1 MLHLKPCEDKMHLP
15 LLFCLFLRL
24 SGSSAISG
32 PRAVRGVEQGSLTVQ
47 CQYDPGYEHYVKW
60 WCRGAA
66 WNNCR
71 FVVKTTGSEKEVK
84 EGRVSIRDNQKDR
97 SFTVTMEEL
106 RLDDSDTYWCG
117 IERTG
122 TDLGNKV
129 EVTIDPAPTTV
140 PTTPPTAS
148 TVNTKDNIRFS
159 AATGHHSNDSDG
171 LKLSVLLP
179 LIFAVLLLLFM
190 VASLVAWRMA
200 KRPKKASGTSPVQ
213 VLQPLGSDICYADLN
228 LQQIEKPSD
237 SSRKKASGRAPSSPQ
252 AYSGDGDYA
261 NTADVFRDNI
271 PYTPLTPKTS
281 SLQAEVSRDSITY
294 AALSLDTSDEQPT
307 YSNMEHLN
315 NPPPSRILEKSTVYS
330 TIRKP

>member
-1 MLHLKPCEDKMHLP
+1 MHLP

-32 PRAVRGVEQGSLTVQ
+32 PRAVRGVEWGSLTVQ
-47 CQYDPGYEHYVKW
+47 CQYDPGYERYVKW

-71 FVVKTTGSEKEVK
+71 FVIKTTGSEKEVK
-84 EGRVSIRDNQKDR
+84 KGRVSIRDNWKDR

-122 TDLGNKV
+122 TDLGNTV
-129 EVTIDPAPTTV
+129 EVTIDP
-140 PTTPPTAS
+140 
-148 TVNTKDNIRFS
+148 DNIRFS

-213 VLQPLGSDICYADLN
+213 VLQPPGSDICYADLN
-228 LQQIEKPSD
+228 LQQIEKPSG

>member
-1 MLHLKPCEDKMHLP
+1 MHLP

-32 PRAVRGVEQGSLTVQ
+32 PRAVRGVEQGSLTVR
-47 CQYDPGYEHYVKW
+47 CRYDPGYEHYVKW

-66 WNNCR
+66 WNNCP
-71 FVVKTTGSEKEVK
+71 FVIKTTGSEKEVK
-84 EGRVSIRDNQKDR
+84 KGRVSIRDNWKDR

-117 IERTG
+117 IEKTG
-122 TDLGNKV
+122 TDLGNPV

-148 TVNTKDNIRFS
+148 TVNTKDNIHFS

-213 VLQPLGSDICYADLN
+213 VLQPPGSDICYADLN
-228 LQQIEKPSD
+228 LQQIEKPSG

-281 SLQAEVSRDSITY
+281 SLQAEVSRDSVTY

>member
-1 MLHLKPCEDKMHLP
+1 MHLLP
-15 LLFCLFLRL
+15 LFCLLLRL

-32 PRAVRGVEQGSLTVQ
+32 PRAVTGVEQGSLTVR
-47 CQYDPGYEHYVKW
+47 CRYDPGYEPYVKW
-60 WCRGAA
+60 WCRGAD
-66 WNNCR
+66 WSSCR
-71 FVVKTTGSEKEVK
+71 FVVKTIHGSEKEVK
-84 EGRVSIRDNQKDR
+84 QGRVSIKDNWKDR
-97 SFTVTMEEL
+97 SFTVTMEKL
-106 RLDDSDTYWCG
+106 RLDDSDAYWCG

-122 TDLGNKV
+122 VDLGDDV
-129 EVTIDPAPTTV
+129 DVTIDP
-140 PTTPPTAS
+140 
-148 TVNTKDNIRFS
+148 DNIRSS
-159 AATGHHSNDSDG
+159 AATGHHSKDSNDG
-171 LKLSVLLP
+171 LGLSVLLP

-200 KRPKKASGTSPVQ
+200 KRLKKAAGTSPVE
-213 VLQPLGSDICYADLN
+213 VLQPPGSDICYADLN
-228 LQQIEKPSD
+228 LQQIEKPSG
-237 SSRKKASGRAPSSPQ
+237 SSRKKASERAPSSPQ

-315 NPPPSRILEKSTVYS
+315 TRPPSRILEKSTEYS
-330 TIRKP
+330 TVRKP

>member
-1 MLHLKPCEDKMHLP
+1 
-15 LLFCLFLRL
+15 
-24 SGSSAISG
+24 
-32 PRAVRGVEQGSLTVQ
+32 
-47 CQYDPGYEHYVKW
+47 
-60 WCRGAA
+60 
-66 WNNCR
+66 
-71 FVVKTTGSEKEVK
+71 
-84 EGRVSIRDNQKDR
+84 
-97 SFTVTMEEL
+97 MEEL

-122 TDLGNKV
+122 TDLGNTV

-140 PTTPPTAS
+140 PTTPPTTS

-213 VLQPLGSDICYADLN
+213 VLQPPGSDICYADLN
-228 LQQIEKPSD
+228 LQQIEKPSG

>member
-1 MLHLKPCEDKMHLP
+1 MHLLP
-15 LLFCLFLRL
+15 LFCLLLRL

-32 PRAVRGVEQGSLTVQ
+32 PRAVRGVEQGSLTVR
-47 CQYDPGYEHYVKW
+47 CQYDRGYEPYVKW
-60 WCRGAA
+60 WCRGAG
-66 WNNCR
+66 WSSCR
-71 FVVKTTGSEKEVK
+71 FVVKTNLGSEKEVK
-84 EGRVSIRDNQKDR
+84 QGRVSIKDNWKDR
-97 SFTVTMEEL
+97 SFTVTMEKL
-106 RLDDSDTYWCG
+106 RLDDSDAYWCG

-122 TDLGNKV
+122 VDLGDDV
-129 EVTIDPAPTTV
+129 DVTIDPAV
-140 PTTPPTAS
+140 
-148 TVNTKDNIRFS
+148 
-159 AATGHHSNDSDG
+159 TGHHSKDSNDG
-171 LKLSVLLP
+171 LGLSVLLP

-200 KRPKKASGTSPVQ
+200 KRLKKAAGTSPVE
-213 VLQPLGSDICYADLN
+213 VLQPPGSDICYADLN
-228 LQQIEKPSD
+228 LQQIEKPSG
-237 SSRKKASGRAPSSPQ
+237 SSRKKASERAPSSPQ

-315 NPPPSRILEKSTVYS
+315 TRPPSRILEKSTEYS
-330 TIRKP
+330 TVRKP

>member
-1 MLHLKPCEDKMHLP
+1 MHLL

-32 PRAVRGVEQGSLTVQ
+32 PRAVRGVEQGSLTVR
-47 CQYDPGYEHYVKW
+47 CRYDPGYERYVKW

-66 WNNCR
+66 WNNCP

-84 EGRVSIRDNQKDR
+84 KGRVSIRDNWKDR

-106 RLDDSDTYWCG
+106 KLDDSDTYWCG

-122 TDLGNKV
+122 TDLGNTV
-129 EVTIDPAPTTV
+129 EVTIDP
-140 PTTPPTAS
+140 
-148 TVNTKDNIRFS
+148 DNIRFS

>member
-1 MLHLKPCEDKMHLP
+1 MHLP

-32 PRAVRGVEQGSLTVQ
+32 PRAVRGVEWGSLTVQ
-47 CQYDPGYEHYVKW
+47 CQYDPGYERYVKW

-71 FVVKTTGSEKEVK
+71 FVIKTTGSEKEVK
-84 EGRVSIRDNQKDR
+84 KGRVSIRDNWKDR

-122 TDLGNKV
+122 TDLGNTV

-140 PTTPPTAS
+140 PTTPPTTS

-213 VLQPLGSDICYADLN
+213 VLQPPGSDICYADLN
-228 LQQIEKPSD
+228 LQQIEKPSG

>member
-1 MLHLKPCEDKMHLP
+1 MHLP

-84 EGRVSIRDNQKDR
+84 AGRVSIRDNQKDR

-129 EVTIDPAPTTV
+129 EVTIDP
-140 PTTPPTAS
+140 
-148 TVNTKDNIRFS
+148 DNIRFS

>member
-1 MLHLKPCEDKMHLP
+1 MHLP

-261 NTADVFRDNI
+261 NTA
-271 PYTPLTPKTS
+271 
-281 SLQAEVSRDSITY
+281 EVSRDSITY

>member
-129 EVTIDPAPTTV
+129 EVTIDP
-140 PTTPPTAS
+140 
-148 TVNTKDNIRFS
+148 DNIRFS

>member
-1 MLHLKPCEDKMHLP
+1 
-15 LLFCLFLRL
+15 
-24 SGSSAISG
+24 GSSAISG
-32 PRAVRGVEQGSLTVQ
+32 PRAVRGVERGSLTVR
-47 CQYDPGYEHYVKW
+47 CRYDPGYEHYVKW

-66 WNNCR
+66 WENCP
-71 FVVKTTGSEKEVK
+71 FVIKTTGSEKEVK
-84 EGRVSIRDNQKDR
+84 KGRVSIRDNWKDR

-117 IERTG
+117 IEIPG
-122 TDLGNKV
+122 PDLGNPV
-129 EVTIDPAPTTV
+129 EVTIDPEWCVTWSLCQAPTTV

-148 TVNTKDNIRFS
+148 TVNTKDNIHFS
-159 AATGHHSNDSDG
+159 AATGHHSNDSELLGEGCCSACTGGEQRNSDG

-200 KRPKKASGTSPVQ
+200 KRPKKGKGPCSR
-213 VLQPLGSDICYADLN
+213 VLQPPGSDICYADLN
-228 LQQIEKPSD
+228 LQQIEKPSG

-261 NTADVFRDNI
+261 NTA
-271 PYTPLTPKTS
+271 
-281 SLQAEVSRDSITY
+281 EVSRDSVTY

>member
-1 MLHLKPCEDKMHLP
+1 MHLLP
-15 LLFCLFLRL
+15 LFCLLLQL

-32 PRAVRGVEQGSLTVQ
+32 PRAVTGVEQGSLTVR
-47 CQYDPGYEHYVKW
+47 CRYDPGYERYVKW
-60 WCRGAA
+60 WCRGAD
-66 WNNCR
+66 WSSCR
-71 FVVKTTGSEKEVK
+71 FVVKTNHGSEKEVK
-84 EGRVSIRDNQKDR
+84 QGRVSIKDNWKDR
-97 SFTVTMEEL
+97 SFTMTMQKL

-117 IERTG
+117 IERVG
-122 TDLGNKV
+122 ADLGVKV
-129 EVTIDPAPTTV
+129 DVTIDPAPTTV
-140 PTTPPTAS
+140 PTTIPTTS
-148 TVNTKDNIRFS
+148 TVNTKDNIRSS
-159 AATGHHSNDSDG
+159 AATGHHSKDSNDG
-171 LKLSVLLP
+171 LGLSVLLP

-200 KRPKKASGTSPVQ
+200 KRLKKAAGTSPVE
-213 VLQPLGSDICYADLN
+213 VLQPPGSDICYADLN
-228 LQQIEKPSD
+228 LQQIEKPSG
-237 SSRKKASGRAPSSPQ
+237 SSRKKASERAPSSPQ

-315 NPPPSRILEKSTVYS
+315 TRPPSRILEKSTEYS
-330 TIRKP
+330 TVRKP